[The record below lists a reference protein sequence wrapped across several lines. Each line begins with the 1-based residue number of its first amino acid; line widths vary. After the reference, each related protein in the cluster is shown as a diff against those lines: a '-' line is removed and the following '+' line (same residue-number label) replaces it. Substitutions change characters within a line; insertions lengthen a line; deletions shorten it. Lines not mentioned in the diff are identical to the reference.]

1 MKKFI
6 SLLIITFLTLQIA
19 YAQGTAG
26 EDAKYEY
33 RQLIDM
39 PTAGVIQKGSYG
51 LSTELLPYGT
61 LIVKLEAG
69 IIENLSIGLS
79 YGGSNII
86 GSGDINWYKF
96 PPGVNLR
103 FRLFDES
110 LVIPALTL
118 GFDTQGKGEY
128 FDEAKRYEIKA
139 PGFFAAACKNFSV
152 LGYLS
157 LHGEINYSIL
167 EDNDGDNF
175 INLMVGAEKTL
186 GSSFS
191 VLAEYNFAFNDNS
204 TNEFGEGKGYL
215 NMGVRWSISNG
226 VTFGFDLR
234 DLLGNSSFDT
244 NAADRGMV
252 IEFIQKI

>member
-6 SLLIITFLTLQIA
+6 SLFIISIITIQIN

-26 EDAKYEY
+26 ENAKYEY

-39 PTAGVIQKGSYG
+39 PTAGIVKKGSFG
-51 LSTELLPYGT
+51 LSTELLPFGT
-61 LIVKLEAG
+61 LIVKLEDG

-103 FRLFDES
+103 FRLFEES
-110 LVIPALTL
+110 LVIPAITL

-128 FDEAKRYEIKA
+128 FDDAKRYEIKA
-139 PGFFAAACKNFSV
+139 PGFFAAACKNFNI

-215 NMGVRWSISNG
+215 NMGIRWSIADG

-234 DLLGNSSFDT
+234 DLLGNSSFDA
-244 NAADRGMV
+244 NAADRGLV

>member
-1 MKKFI
+1 MKNLGFI
-6 SLLIITFLTLQIA
+6 FLILLSFTKISF
-19 YAQGTAG
+19 AQGTAG
-26 EDAKYEY
+26 ENAKYEY

-39 PTAGVIQKGSYG
+39 PTAGVIQKGSFG
-51 LSTELLPYGT
+51 LNTELLPQGT
-61 LIVKLEAG
+61 LLVKLEAG
-69 IIENLSIGLS
+69 ILENLSFGIS

-86 GSGDINWYKF
+86 GSGNIDWYPF

-110 LVIPALTL
+110 LVIPAITI

-128 FDEAKRYEIKA
+128 YKDVKRYKIKA
-139 PGFFAAACKNFSV
+139 PGIFAAACKNFNV

-157 LHGEINYSIL
+157 LHGEVNYSIL
-167 EDNDGDNF
+167 EDDDGDNF
-175 INLMVGAEKTL
+175 VNLMVGAEKTI

-191 VLAEYNFAFNDNS
+191 VIAEYNFAFNDNS
-204 TNEFGEGKGYL
+204 TDEFGEGKGYL
-215 NMGVRWSISNG
+215 NMGIRWSIADG

-234 DLLGNSSFDT
+234 DLLGNSSFNA
-244 NAADRGMV
+244 NAADRGLV

>member
-6 SLLIITFLTLQIA
+6 LFLTISILIPQIVC
-19 YAQGTAG
+19 AQGTAG
-26 EDAKYEY
+26 ENAKYEY

-39 PTAGVIQKGSYG
+39 PTAGVIQKGSFG
-51 LSTELLPYGT
+51 LNTELLPQGT
-61 LIVKLEAG
+61 LLVKLEAG
-69 IIENLSIGLS
+69 ILENLSFGIS

-86 GSGDINWYKF
+86 GSGNIDWYPF

-110 LVIPALTL
+110 LVIPAITL
-118 GFDTQGKGEY
+118 GFDTQGKGQYYE
-128 FDEAKRYEIKA
+128 DVNRYEIKA
-139 PGFFAAACKNFSV
+139 PGIFAAACKNFSV

-157 LHGEINYSIL
+157 LHGEVNYSIL
-167 EDNDGDNF
+167 EDDDGDNF
-175 INLMVGAEKTL
+175 VNLMVGAEKTI

-191 VLAEYNFAFNDNS
+191 VIAEYNFAFNDNS
-204 TNEFGEGKGYL
+204 TDEFGEGKGYL
-215 NMGVRWSISNG
+215 NMGIRWSISDG

-234 DLLGNSSFDT
+234 DLLGNDSFDT
-244 NAADRGMV
+244 NSADRGMV